1 MEKCML
7 LLKNGR
13 FATMNEAQP
22 MAEAVVVDGELFA
35 YVGDNAGAEAYVR
48 ENCRTEAEIIDLNGG
63 FVVPGFNDSHM
74 HFIHYELEVKSKLF
88 SKKKL

>member
-13 FATMNEAQP
+13 FATMNETQP

-63 FVVPGFNDSHM
+63 FVVP
-74 HFIHYELEVKSKLF
+74 
-88 SKKKL
+88 